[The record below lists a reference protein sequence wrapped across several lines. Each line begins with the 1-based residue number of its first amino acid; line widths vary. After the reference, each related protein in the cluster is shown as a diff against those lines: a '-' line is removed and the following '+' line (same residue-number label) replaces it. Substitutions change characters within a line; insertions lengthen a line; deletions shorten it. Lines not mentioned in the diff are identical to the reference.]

1 MDTKLTRING
11 GTVTTPKGF
20 LAGAVE
26 AGIKY
31 RGRLDFGVLFS
42 ERPCNAA
49 AVFTTNKIKSA
60 PVVFDRQQM
69 TKGKVQAI
77 AVNSGC
83 ANACTGDKGMK
94 NAAEMAALTGRKLA
108 ISRNAVLVAS
118 TGVIGTQLPMDKIE
132 DAIKRLKLAASG
144 GHDLARAM
152 MTTDTFPK
160 EIAVLVE
167 TASGRYAIG
176 GVAKG
181 AGMIHPN
188 MATLLCFITTD
199 ASVNRALLSSALKK
213 AVNQSFNMVSV
224 DGDTS
229 PSDTLVVMANSLS
242 GVKVDR
248 ENMPAFQAGLNEV
261 CLHLAKCVAR
271 DGEGATKLVEIIVEG
286 AVSEKEAR
294 QAARTI
300 STSPLVKTA
309 IHGADPNWGRVI
321 AAVGRSGIRLDEKR
335 IDMFLNGT
343 CVMCGGV
350 PRDFD
355 KEALSLSMKS
365 KEVNIKVKLNLGVGK
380 ATAWGCDLSKE
391 YVAINADYTT

>member
-60 PVVFDRQQM
+60 AVVFDREQM

-94 NAAEMAALTGRKLA
+94 NAAEMAALTSRKLA

-118 TGVIGTQLPMDKIE
+118 TGVIGTQLPVDRIK
-132 DAIKRLKLAASG
+132 DAIKRLKLAPSG

-199 ASVNRALLSSALKK
+199 ASVNRALLSAALKK

-229 PSDTLVVMANSLS
+229 PSDTLIVMANNLS

-261 CLHLAKCVAR
+261 CLYLAKCVAR
-271 DGEGATKLVEIIVEG
+271 DGEGATKLVEITVEG

-294 QAARTI
+294 KAARTI

-309 IHGADPNWGRVI
+309 VHGADPNWGRVI

-343 CVMCGGV
+343 CVMRGGV

-355 KEALSLSMKS
+355 KEALSRSMKS
-365 KEVNIKVKLNLGVGK
+365 KEINIKVKLNLGVGR